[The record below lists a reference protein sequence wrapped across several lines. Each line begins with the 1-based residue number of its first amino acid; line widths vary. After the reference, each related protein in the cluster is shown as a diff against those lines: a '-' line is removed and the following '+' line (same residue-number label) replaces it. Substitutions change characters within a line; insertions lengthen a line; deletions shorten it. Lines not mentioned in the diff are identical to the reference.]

1 MFRRVLGFLGLNNPT
16 MDSKQSN
23 SDTPGPFGRSKGPVP
38 PVPPYPTNAFY
49 PPIRIIGY
57 QAAAITDGHGS
68 QNNVPGFWNGNQ
80 HHATQPYVYAPPQFQ
95 YAPPAAGMLPMA
107 QHAPVPVGPLV
118 SPAPDCITQPM
129 LPLPLAKNR
138 LGLPPPIHH
147 IHETI
152 VPPVQYAKQ
161 PAVPVADQVIDYPNG
176 DQTRE
181 YPTAE
186 APSKFMQTKWSWHSN
201 GGRGG
206 MEIRVCCGVIEC
218 AQCGRLRR
226 SKTNSTARSQQ
237 LMQPFHGCGCITHQ
251 LHICHARTLQWKE
264 IHHGVEWTCWSHEGL
279 HTHPRPPMSGKL
291 TRIEEDAVDVQI
303 AHRSDATALELRTGN
318 GTLGSTPLGDISPV
332 LTDARRARY
341 QRGQSQNRLGLAS
354 PSKGGLSFLQSFVKL
369 KEKFDTEFLV
379 NSGIHSPTFI
389 VLQTPF
395 MAEHFLTDAIADWLD
410 SPASEEHA
418 RHGFVVDG
426 DHSFFKSG
434 VLLATCAWSHVLN
447 KWAPVLYTWIDRQDI
462 AHHRPHFKHLFGQI
476 VQAAGSKFQAKLLL
490 HIMDYSAAARAAHAA
505 EYSAAMTSQLINFGF
520 LSAEAQQVEIQRFRK
535 EASQYLVGCET
546 HWLGSCRRIKHS
558 GAIVAPPLVSKF
570 EHLTSRLLLPSI
582 TPNEF
587 GQITDELRRVFPKAV
602 GWLNWWLQPAVACM
616 IFPCHR
622 KVDNDVFAEVPHT
635 SNPVEARH
643 SLLHHA
649 TGINHDL
656 IGGLERLYLHVR
668 QLEGQYHAVKGITAG
683 HVTPPEPR
691 DPPKRGYHKKLDD
704 NDGRPPDTIEAL
716 EKASK
721 STTYYQE
728 SGQKGNSNQPANDG
742 TSSLPHALKSYIWSS
757 PNSCF
762 WDVGTELLYRAFIGL
777 NPELKKNMFNALK
790 PSSHLGGLFYHFQ
803 RRQDWAEDRNGH
815 VIAGTRELALYQGI
829 LRHLIFNKWQ
839 LYDSPS
845 DFGCAMTWMHRLI
858 SHFSIHECPH
868 GHETRVPASKPIPQF
883 ALHTQNIQVTWHAVS
898 QLENQSP
905 TLSRCLQHLIPR
917 VPQGNSLFCTELIH
931 CRSPVN
937 CNIMGCGTLAPITAV
952 ETSWP
957 TVLSLMTPSGPQ
969 ISETSPYQ
977 PECTVS
983 FTGDALASST
993 IIDYKLV
1000 GKIIHVEEQEHW
1012 IAEICQ
1018 GNMAYEYD
1026 DMHNGGSLSELGPAT
1041 VLEHWRE
1048 HTSLIMYR
1056 RCSTQH
1062 CTRRSIAAILKD
1074 YEQVE
1079 DRIPFLWEDTNGV
1092 LSEVHQP
1099 SQEPLTPAI
1108 LPSPPVTPIQTEN
1121 APATLSPSTVYHE
1134 SPPNQRCGSQGDGHD
1149 DPLDTIQCCS
1159 NCVPTLNNSDI
1170 GMYVLLR
1177 PSPEEALGKSRQ
1189 GRRLTRIFYAARIC
1203 SFSGSSA
1210 VLEWFAGNIYAT
1222 EKARPSDFMVQRHV
1236 TEVKGALAFFP
1247 ANINSTNVGQIE
1259 WPLCLWEDGYELRGY
1274 KNVGISKALIDAMP
1288 AILRILKGASPHP
1301 VMDLWADWQDPV
1313 TSKGLACEQHRS
1325 MFHTYYH
1332 VPLMAGDASIVVD
1345 ACEQVTWKLNG
1356 RNLDPDHRFMLTTL
1370 SLGPGQLLLKM
1381 VVLRVY
1387 FGLRPGHD
1395 HEVWELWREGRIQR
1409 VWSDYELAMS
1419 AAQWLKWPVNEGIAM
1434 GDVRQLPKPDSPH
1447 AHALCDF
1454 LPVTVVTTD
1463 NQPHEWSL
1471 PQVGTGL
1478 TEVTFG
1484 GMETKPQVKVKRR
1497 PQPIFATRA
1506 DSPQIRPKMRKL
1518 TPAPSNR
1525 VKRNEQQAG
1534 IGEEEIGPRRSKR
1547 VRH

>member
-1 MFRRVLGFLGLNNPT
+1 M
-16 MDSKQSN
+16 SN
-23 SDTPGPFGRSKGPVP
+23 LAMCLLDRPLAGV
-38 PVPPYPTNAFY
+38 
-49 PPIRIIGY
+49 GY

-80 HHATQPYVYAPPQFQ
+80 HHVTQPYVYAPPQFQ
-95 YAPPAAGMLPMA
+95 YAPPAAGMLPVA

-118 SPAPDCITQPM
+118 SPAPDHITQPM
-129 LPLPLAKNR
+129 LPLALAKNR

-147 IHETI
+147 IHVTI

-161 PAVPVADQVIDYPNG
+161 LDVPVADQVIDYPNG
-176 DQTRE
+176 DQTQE

-186 APSKFMQTKWSWHSN
+186 APSKFTQTKWSWHSN

-206 MEIRVCCGVIEC
+206 TEIR
-218 AQCGRLRR
+218 QNQF
-226 SKTNSTARSQQ
+226 NST
-237 LMQPFHGCGCITHQ
+237 ITT
-251 LHICHARTLQWKE
+251 AYATLPWVWLYYSPAAYMPCTNTSME
-264 IHHGVEWTCWSHEGL
+264 GDPPWSGMDML
-279 HTHPRPPMSGKL
+279 VPRGFAYSSTATMSGKL
-291 TRIEEDAVDVQI
+291 TRVEEDAVDVQI
-303 AHRSDATALELRTGN
+303 AHRSDATALKLRTGN
-318 GTLGSTPLGDISPV
+318 GTLGSTPL
-332 LTDARRARY
+332 
-341 QRGQSQNRLGLAS
+341 
-354 PSKGGLSFLQSFVKL
+354 
-369 KEKFDTEFLV
+369 
-379 NSGIHSPTFI
+379 
-389 VLQTPF
+389 
-395 MAEHFLTDAIADWLD
+395 ADWLD
-410 SPASEEHA
+410 TPASEEHA
-418 RHGFVVDG
+418 QHGFVVDG

-434 VLLATCAWSHVLN
+434 VLLATCAWSVSS
-447 KWAPVLYTWIDRQDI
+447 TT
-462 AHHRPHFKHLFGQI
+462 HHRPHFKHLFGQI
-476 VQAAGSKFQAKLLL
+476 VQAASSKFQAKLLL

-635 SNPVEARH
+635 SNPVEAQH

-728 SGQKGNSNQPANDG
+728 SGHKGNSNQLANDG
-742 TSSLPHALKSYIWSS
+742 TLSLPHALKSYIWSS

-777 NPELKKNMFNALK
+777 NPELKKNIFWMCDDLDA
-790 PSSHLGGLFYHFQ
+790 PP
-803 RRQDWAEDRNGH
+803 D
-815 VIAGTRELALYQGI
+815 I
-829 LRHLIFNKWQ
+829 L
-839 LYDSPS
+839 
-845 DFGCAMTWMHRLI
+845 
-858 SHFSIHECPH
+858 
-868 GHETRVPASKPIPQF
+868 
-883 ALHTQNIQVTWHAVS
+883 
-898 QLENQSP
+898 
-905 TLSRCLQHLIPR
+905 
-917 VPQGNSLFCTELIH
+917 
-931 CRSPVN
+931 N
-937 CNIMGCGTLAPITAV
+937 CNIMGCGALAPVTTV

-983 FTGDALASST
+983 FTGDALVSST

-1018 GNMAYEYD
+1018 GNMAHEYD
-1026 DMHNGGSLSELGPAT
+1026 DMCNGGSLAESGPAT

-1079 DRIPFLWEDTNGV
+1079 DTIPFLREDTNGV

-1121 APATLSPSTVYHE
+1121 ASATLSPSTAYHE
-1134 SPPNQRCGSQGDGHD
+1134 SPPNQSCGSQGDGHD
-1149 DPLDTIQCCS
+1149 DPLDTIQCVHCENWSHIPCIDLPKNYRDSTFEFKCS

-1170 GMYVLLR
+1170 GMYVLLC

-1189 GRRLTRIFYAARIC
+1189 GRHPTRIFHAARIC

-1222 EKARPSDFMVQRHV
+1222 EKARPSDLMVQRHV

-1259 WPLCLWEDGYELRGY
+1259 WPLRLWEDGYELRGY

-1301 VMDLWADWQDPV
+1301 VMYLWTNWQDRV
-1313 TSKGLACEQHRS
+1313 TSKGLAREQHRS

-1332 VPLMAGDASIVVD
+1332 VPFMAGDASIVVD

-1356 RNLDPDHRFMLTTL
+1356 HNLDPDHRFMLTML
-1370 SLGPGQLLLKM
+1370 SLVPGQLLLKM

-1395 HEVWELWREGRIQR
+1395 HEVWELWREGRIQH

-1447 AHALCDF
+1447 AHALRDF

-1534 IGEEEIGPRRSKR
+1534 IGEEEIGPRRSK
-1547 VRH
+1547 H